1 MGNCLFNVNRRERN
15 GGSVWPA
22 TGAAATGQTA
32 GQTNHCMQ
40 LGETEDCTI
49 DCSAGRNQL
58 QTRDNQERL
67 RVASWNVNGLQAGQG
82 DRLAIICKTII
93 WENK

>member
-22 TGAAATGQTA
+22 TGAAATRQTA
-32 GQTNHCMQ
+32 GQTNRCMQ

-49 DCSAGRNQL
+49 DCCRSQSAA
-58 QTRDNQERL
+58 DP
-67 RVASWNVNGLQAGQG
+67 
-82 DRLAIICKTII
+82 
-93 WENK
+93 